1 MKSIA
6 ATHMFVPHSLFF
18 WSYEFVRHEVVRCS
32 ECLFWTD
39 QARRFAAVAQHR
51 GEEFAKL
58 LTTADQSVVLWICP
72 LAFLVHHCDPSF
84 FHKLGV
90 MEFCLMIRLRSSCII
105 VIVFS
110 RAPLTSSALIPLLSA
125 DFPFLR
131 LPNAPVSSFLVNS
144 GMCLSC
150 SSFSMSSSRWSQVFS
165 GPASLPC
172 LSLVSSF

>member
-1 MKSIA
+1 
-6 ATHMFVPHSLFF
+6 MFVPHSLFF
-18 WSYEFVRHEVVRCS
+18 WSMSSYVVRWSVFRNVFLDRLSTAFCWLHSIVEKFVKSLTIADWS
-32 ECLFWTD
+32 EFS
-39 QARRFAAVAQHR
+39 RFAPLLFLYITV
-51 GEEFAKL
+51 FA
-58 LTTADQSVVLWICP
+58 A
-72 LAFLVHHCDPSF
+72 F
-84 FHKLGV
+84 FHKLRV
-90 MEFCLMIRLRSSCII
+90 MEFCLMIRSKSSCIR